1 MDLPLSYVSEE
12 TENFSANF
20 NHLKR
25 GVVSEN
31 IRAQA
36 VPGPNTNSQRL
47 EKNTQE
53 IAKTND
59 F

>member
-1 MDLPLSYVSEE
+1 MDFSLSHVSKG

-20 NHLKR
+20 NHLQR
-25 GVVSEN
+25 VVVSEI

-47 EKNTQE
+47 EKYPQE
-53 IAKTND
+53 IYKKND
-59 F
+59 V

>member
-1 MDLPLSYVSEE
+1 MDFPLSYVSEE

-20 NHLKR
+20 NCLKR
-25 GVVSEN
+25 AVVSEI

-53 IAKTND
+53 IAKPND